1 MKTIIFRKPKFMR
14 SDIAM
19 KAFID
24 VAECISKTMCKSELT
39 LDEQYEM
46 LKTIGECINEAAKA
60 GGFFST
66 KDFIKWMEIQ
76 K

>member
-39 LDEQYEM
+39 LDE
-46 LKTIGECINEAAKA
+46 
-60 GGFFST
+60 
-66 KDFIKWMEIQ
+66 
-76 K
+76 